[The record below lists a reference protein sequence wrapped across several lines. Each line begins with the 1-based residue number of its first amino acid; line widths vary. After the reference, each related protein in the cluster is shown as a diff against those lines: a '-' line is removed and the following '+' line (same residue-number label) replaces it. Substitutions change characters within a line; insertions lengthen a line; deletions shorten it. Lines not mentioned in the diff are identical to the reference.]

1 MKVSLYVMINPRI
14 EVLHLEEWIL
24 HNLCFGIDNI
34 FIYNHG
40 FICNDHSGKNQVG
53 TWNRKPYLDF
63 NLHLSDEEV
72 TEQIEKIVSKYKKV
86 EMVEWKPL
94 SGCKYNR
101 HAHCQRHGY
110 IHCVKNNNSDWW
122 IHIDPD
128 EYLYSEKHTNIK
140 NFLKDRTGAVGIAQ
154 VLFEYRKSHKPV
166 VDHTHCRGK
175 VEVLKKIPG
184 EGVTK
189 TLIKSDGIKRLE
201 IHRPISNDKNTFVY
215 DETEL
220 CYFHYKWNNN
230 KCRKN
235 SVGTTNESMKEFRSK
250 IKKNTG
256 NSKK

>member
-1 MKVSLYVMINPRI
+1 MINPRL
-14 EVLHLEEWIL
+14 EVAHLEEWIL

-40 FICNDHSGKNQVG
+40 FVCNDESGLNQVD
-53 TWNRKPYLDF
+53 TWNKKPYLDF
-63 NLHLSDEEV
+63 NLHLSDKDV

-86 EMVEWKPL
+86 QMIEWEL
-94 SGCKYNR
+94 MSGCRYNR
-101 HAHCQRHGY
+101 TWQCQRHGY

-140 NFLKDRTGAVGIAQ
+140 NFLKSRTGAVGISQ
-154 VLFEYRKSHKPV
+154 VLFEYRKSDKAV
-166 VDHTHCRGK
+166 VDHTKCRDK
-175 VEVLKKIPG
+175 VKVLKKIPG
-184 EGVTK
+184 KGVTK

-201 IHRPISNDKNTFVY
+201 IHRPISYDKNTFVY

-230 KCRKN
+230 ERRENSLGSKN
-235 SVGTTNESMKEFRSK
+235 ERMKEFRSK
-250 IKKNTG
+250 IENTRG
-256 NSKK
+256 TSIRKTLEND